1 MSCHC
6 ADGTY
11 FGWRSGSSLYTH
23 DGRHV
28 GEFRGREI
36 FARNGQYLGEMDGG
50 RLLTSIA
57 KKGRKSIGFAP
68 LRIRM
73 MSPYT
78 VKPSALRRVLLGN
91 GFEDFPRPDE
101 L

>member
-28 GEFRGREI
+28 GQFRGREI
-36 FARNGQYLGEMDGG
+36 VAPNGRYLGEMDGG
-50 RLLTSIA
+50 RLVTNIA
-57 KKGRKSIGFAP
+57 KKTRKSIGFVP
-68 LRIRM
+68 GIRM
-73 MSPYT
+73 LSPYT
-78 VKPSALRRVLLGN
+78 VRPSALRRVMLGE